1 MPFSFK
7 FDEDISKF
15 TQYKSVLIIPCRFCP
30 AASSSVKN
38 KKPYFEFLSKFL
50 KTDSY
55 ERFIESLKSNLERSG
70 IKTSIFRSR
79 IIHQFVLCMWTSKRR
94 KKLLD
99 RAKEYDALIV
109 LGCEAALQTV
119 RDSVKSSSCKVVPG
133 LETEGVMSIRPRLHL
148 PCNLSLELESLTPV
162 LLQDEPSERVDP

>member
-7 FDEDISKF
+7 FDEDISEF

-30 AASSSVKN
+30 AASSAVKN
-38 KKPYFEFLSKFL
+38 KRPYFEFLRRFL

-55 ERFIESLKSNLERSG
+55 ERFIESLNSNLKESG
-70 IKTSIFRSR
+70 VKTGIFRSR
-79 IIHQFVLCMWTSKRR
+79 IIHQFVLCMWTSRRR

-99 RAKEYDALIV
+99 RAREYEALVV
-109 LGCEAALQTV
+109 LGCEAAVQTV
-119 RDSVKSSSCKVVPG
+119 RDSVKSSSCKVVRG

-148 PCNLSLELESLTPV
+148 PCNLSLALESLTPV
-162 LLQDEPSERVDP
+162 LLKEEPSERVDS